1 MRARARSLRAR
12 KAAEAASELR
22 DKKAGARKSCTRSR
36 KVCRYQG
43 SVIDWGSSV
52 ENLGNSQE
60 RLIRV
65 IASEPASNEETRER
79 VWRDF
84 GPRFLASLETTH
96 QEPFFRG
103 QKPKTPSQSYP
114 TSIEQRRDGPF
125 GVESGI
131 LCFSHP
137 LDSRDALEAAQGVD
151 DPSEVFQVA
160 DRDLKHAQGLRVI
173 YCFDISLYD
182 IGIIG

>member
-1 MRARARSLRAR
+1 MSQPRTKR
-12 KAAEAASELR
+12 
-22 DKKAGARKSCTRSR
+22 
-36 KVCRYQG
+36 QG
-43 SVIDWGSSV
+43 NED
-52 ENLGNSQE
+52 EN
-60 RLIRV
+60 
-65 IASEPASNEETRER
+65 
-79 VWRDF
+79 RDF
-84 GPRFLASLETTH
+84 GPRFLASLETTQ

-160 DRDLKHAQGLRVI
+160 DRNLKHAQGLRVI